1 MPKVAFSAT
10 SGTNYRHFTYT
21 KIKSTYYYA
30 GCDSLGHL
38 ENKEIPYI
46 LNFQSQNLTSKAV
59 YSSNTQT
66 WIKNSSG
73 HP

>member
-38 ENKEIPYI
+38 ENKEIP
-46 LNFQSQNLTSKAV
+46 
-59 YSSNTQT
+59 
-66 WIKNSSG
+66 
-73 HP
+73 